1 MGQTSDEWL
10 KLEEVAFSRGR
21 KPVFQN
27 LSLTCSERRIGLLG
41 DNGAGKS
48 TFLRLLNGLL
58 SPQQGRLQVVGLNPA
73 SDVSEAMRA
82 VGFVFQNPDHQIVF
96 PTVLEEMSFG
106 FRTRGLT
113 RAESSARALE
123 WLDRYGCAHWA
134 ELSVD
139 ELSDGQRQKLCIM
152 SVLALEPSVIALDE
166 PFSSLDLSTRLE
178 LADLLARA
186 PQHLIIASHDLD
198 LLQTMER
205 LIWLDQGRIIA
216 DGAPGDVV
224 RLYVESCR
232 RHARRRGMV

>member
-1 MGQTSDEWL
+1 
-10 KLEEVAFSRGR
+10 
-21 KPVFQN
+21 
-27 LSLTCSERRIGLLG
+27 
-41 DNGAGKS
+41 
-48 TFLRLLNGLL
+48 
-58 SPQQGRLQVVGLNPA
+58 
-73 SDVSEAMRA
+73 MRA

-113 RAESSARALE
+113 RAESSSRALE

-224 RLYVESCR
+224 RLYVESCG